1 MKKEI
6 ERFARLFRGLNRAYG
21 AVDLT
26 GKDASGKWKG
36 KYKFVHE
43 PRTSATYAA
52 HLSGK
57 TSIGVVPINENNV
70 CVWGAIDI
78 DQYPLDHSAIL
89 KKLQELDLPLVVCR
103 SKSGGAHV
111 YLFLKEF
118 VEAGKLQLKLKEVA
132 AEIGFGGCEVF
143 PKQIQLVLDR
153 GDNGNFLNLPYFDH
167 ENGLRYAVKDDGSR
181 ASLEEFLTY
190 AEAAS
195 ITGEQLDNLL
205 AKESPEVDQKLKDG
219 PPCLQA
225 LLRQGFPQGTRNNGL
240 FNLGVYLRKAYPDA
254 WDKKI
259 LEYNQQ
265 IMDPPLALNEVN
277 IVADQVKKKDYQYK
291 CADQPICNFCN
302 KDLCR
307 SRKHGVGGGSNTPSV
322 ANLRKYDSEPPL
334 WFLDVNGSPVEL
346 DTEGLQK
353 QIRFQMLCMD
363 QINFMPR
370 TMSKQAW
377 ETLIN
382 MLLGTMLDTEG
393 AVITTSDDT
402 SLRGQFYDLLEEFS
416 THMQSAM
423 DREEILLR
431 RPWTDEEEGRT
442 YFRLKDFEAFLKR
455 SKFFDYRSNK
465 IAQRLREIDGRA
477 EQFRIKGRTVRCWSV
492 PSFAKIEDG
501 FETRFNDDAE
511 DIPF

>member
-1 MKKEI
+1 MKQQI
-6 ERFARLFRGLNRAYG
+6 EKFAKLFRGLNRAYG
-21 AVDLT
+21 AVDLA
-26 GKDASGKWKG
+26 GKDANGKQKG

-43 PRTSATYAA
+43 PRTSATYAS
-52 HLSGK
+52 HLNGEV
-57 TSIGVVPINENNV
+57 SIGVVPINEDNV
-70 CVWGAIDI
+70 CIWGALDI
-78 DQYPLDHSAIL
+78 DQYPLDHTAII
-89 KKLQELDLPLVVCR
+89 KKLDELDLPLVVCR
-103 SKSGGAHV
+103 SKSGGAHL
-111 YLFLKEF
+111 YLFLKDF
-118 VEAGKLQLKLKEVA
+118 VDAEKLQLKLKELA
-132 AEIGFGGCEVF
+132 SEIGFGGCEVF
-143 PKQIQLVLDR
+143 PKQIKLVLDR
-153 GDNGNFLNLPYFDH
+153 GDNGNFLNLPYFNQ
-167 ENGLRYAVKDDGSR
+167 EEGLRYAIKDDGS
-181 ASLEEFLTY
+181 AATLDEFLEY
-190 AEAAS
+190 AEAAA
-195 ITGEQLDNLL
+195 ITEEQLDNLL
-205 AKESPEVDQKLKDG
+205 SKDSTEVDQKLKDG

-225 LLRQGFPQGTRNNGL
+225 LLRQGFPQGTRTNGL
-240 FNLGVYLRKAYPDA
+240 FNIGVYLRKAYPDD
-254 WDKKI
+254 WEKKI

-265 IMDPPLALNEVN
+265 IMDPPLDLNEVN
-277 IVADQVKKKDYQYK
+277 VVADQVKKKEYQYK

-307 SRKHGVGGGSNTPSV
+307 SRKHGVGGGANTPSI

-334 WFLDVNGSPVEL
+334 WFADVNGSPVEL

-353 QIRFQMLCMD
+353 QPRFQMLCME

-382 MLLGTMLDTEG
+382 MLLSTMLDTEG

-423 DREEILLR
+423 DKEEILLR

-492 PSFAKIEDG
+492 PAFAKIENA
-501 FETRFNDDAE
+501 FESRFNEE
-511 DIPF
+511 DVPF